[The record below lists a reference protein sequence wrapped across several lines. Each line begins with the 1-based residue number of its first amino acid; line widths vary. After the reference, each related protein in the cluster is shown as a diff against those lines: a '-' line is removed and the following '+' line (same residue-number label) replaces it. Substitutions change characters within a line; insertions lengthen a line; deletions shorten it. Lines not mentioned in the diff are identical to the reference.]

1 MYYFLVY
8 NDNTHTKYLRQL
20 IRSVE
25 KYGSEFKIIIFNKR
39 DIDREFVEK
48 NKDILNCKRGGGYWL
63 WKPYIINEVL
73 KKVNHDDVV
82 FYLDSSYYFFDNLSK
97 LYSDYMINNDILVWK
112 NKPNSTP
119 DFMKHWCKMDVIV
132 KYNMVDKV
140 FRENVDD
147 CWAGAII
154 VKKTDNT
161 VMYIQEW
168 LDMSCNYEDITD
180 SESRLKNSHLFRD
193 HRHDQSLLSVV
204 IYKYN
209 IEPQLFPPSCLQ
221 NVRNPF

>member
-8 NDNTHTKYLRQL
+8 NDNTHTTYLRKL

-25 KYGSEFKIIIFNKR
+25 KYGPEFRIIIFNKR
-39 DIDREFVEK
+39 DMDKEFVEK
-48 NKDILNCKRGGGYWL
+48 NKDILNCNRGGGYWL

-73 KKVNHDDVV
+73 KKINHGDIV
-82 FYLDSSYYFFDNLSK
+82 FYLDSKYYFIDSLSK
-97 LYSDYMINNDILVWK
+97 LYSDYMTNNDILVWK
-112 NKPNSTP
+112 HKPNSCSLH
-119 DFMKHWCKMDVIV
+119 MKYLCKMDVIV

-140 FRENVDD
+140 FRENVDE

-161 VMYIQEW
+161 LMYIQEW
-168 LDMSCNYEDITD
+168 LDMCCNYEDITD
-180 SESRLKNSHLFRD
+180 SKSKIKNSHFFKE
-193 HRHDQSLLSVV
+193 HRHDQSLLSIV

-209 IEPQLFPPSCLQ
+209 IELQ
-221 NVRNPF
+221 ILGRTSLQDVRNPF

>member
-112 NKPNSTP
+112 NKPNSLTEV
-119 DFMKHWCKMDVIV
+119 MKYWCKMDVII
-132 KYNMVDKV
+132 KYNMFDKV
-140 FRENVDD
+140 FRESVVD

-154 VKKTDNT
+154 VKKTNNS
-161 VMYIQEW
+161 VMYIQKW
-168 LDMSCNYEDITD
+168 LNMCCNYEDITD
-180 SESRLKNSHLFRD
+180 SESKLANSHLFID
-193 HRHDQSLLSVV
+193 HRHDQSLLSIVM
-204 IYKYN
+204 YKYN
-209 IEPQLFPPSCLQ
+209 IELQLLGRSCLQ
-221 NVRNPF
+221 DVRNPF

>member
-8 NDNTHTKYLRQL
+8 NDNTHTNYLRQL

-73 KKVNHDDVV
+73 KKIDYGDIV
-82 FYLDSSYYFFDNLSK
+82 FYLDSKYYFFDNLSN

-112 NKPNSTP
+112 NKPNSDTG
-119 DFMKHWCKMDVIV
+119 FMKKWCKMDVIV
-132 KYNMVDKV
+132 KYNMVHKV

-161 VMYIQEW
+161 LMYIQEW
-168 LDMSCNYEDITD
+168 LNMCCNYHDITD
-180 SESRLKNSHLFRD
+180 EESKLKNSPLFVE
-193 HRHDQSLLSVV
+193 HRHDQSLLGVV
-204 IYKYN
+204 MHKYN
-209 IEPQLFPPSCLQ
+209 IDLQLFPRSCLQ
-221 NVRNPF
+221 DVRNPF